1 MKKYLYHDLFL
12 FLKKVKHQITHPFL
26 KRLHIQYINT
36 HRISN
41 EIKIRFTKKGRKKQI

>member
-26 KRLHIQYINT
+26 KRLHIQYKHT
-36 HRISN
+36 SN
-41 EIKIRFTKKGRKKQI
+41 EYRTK